1 MNYTHIIAQAAQAAQ
16 EAPQGGGMNMLVTMG
31 LIIIMFYFIAIR
43 PNNKRQKELKARQD
57 ALKAGDKIITAGGI
71 FGIVREVQ
79 DEAVKMEVSPNV
91 LIKVLKTSIMQT
103 VGKDGSP
110 EK

>member
-1 MNYTHIIAQAAQAAQ
+1 MNYIHIIAQAAPAAQ
-16 EAPQGGGMNMLVTMG
+16 EAPQGGMNFIFMLVLMV
-31 LIIIMFYFIAIR
+31 IMLYFVAIR
-43 PNNKRQKELKARQD
+43 PGNKQRKELKARQD
-57 ALKAGDKIITAGGI
+57 ALKAGDKVITAGGI

-79 DEAVKMEVSPNV
+79 DEAVKMEVAANV
-91 LIKVLKTSIMQT
+91 IIKVLKTSIVHT